1 MACSAIR
8 GGLRRASTRTSGTAH
23 PRVGIAFTRHRYRVF
38 PCCRRRRRV
47 TTVRTDVT
55 FVSMGLTPTCH
66 LHTSRLP
73 RRTSAAR
80 DRGHTPVGWGG
91 VKEQTAGLHARRP
104 TEAGFAALALDTS
117 HQGASGGERRFLGE
131 PRPTSRRHQER
142 RQLPQH
148 PEGRRSRPPRR
159 AGHLDQ
165 RPRGVRRH
173 ERPSHQGCR
182 HGQHRLPRQPLSRQA
197 RWRSGP
203 GRLPRY
209 SRLRRPAPRGQG
221 LRRAHPPRT
230 HRARGSRRND
240 TGPSP
245 AWTRVLPHRTQCA
258 PALRERVGAAQSRPD
273 RPVRLLGRHRDPRT
287 APAAE
292 DRGLRGRHLPRRPNS
307 RRTRRDAGGVVLDQ
321 RYVPLQPARRGRRRL
336 PAPAEHTSFF
346 GEHPSRHPVQDR
358 AA

>member
-1 MACSAIR
+1 MECSAIR

-38 PCCRRRRRV
+38 PCCMRRRRV

-55 FVSMGLTPTCH
+55 FVSMGLTPTCD

-91 VKEQTAGLHARRP
+91 VKERTAGLHARR
-104 TEAGFAALALDTS
+104 TAEAGFAALALVAS
-117 HQGASGGERRFLGE
+117 HQGASEGERRFLENPVQRADDIKSAVSYLSARKDVDRDRLGALGIS
-131 PRPTSRRHQER
+131 TSGHAVYAAMSDLR
-142 RQLPQH
+142 L
-148 PEGRRSRPPRR
+148 R
-159 AGHLDQ
+159 AVGTASTACL
-165 RPRGVRRH
+165 G
-173 ERPSHQGCR
+173 S
-182 HGQHRLPRQPLSRQA
+182 LLSRQA

-203 GRLPRY
+203 GRLPR
-209 SRLRRPAPRGQG
+209 STRLRRPAPRGRG
-221 LRRAHPPRT
+221 PRRAHPPRT

-245 AWTRVLPHRTQCA
+245 AWTRVLPHRTRCA

-273 RPVRLLGRHRDPRT
+273 RPVRLLRRHRHPRT
-287 APAAE
+287 APAAD
-292 DRGLRGRHLPRRPNS
+292 DRGLRGRHGPRRPNG

-321 RYVPLQPARRGRRRL
+321 HYVPLRPARRGRRRL
-336 PAPAEHTSFF
+336 PAPAEPTSFF
-346 GEHPSRHPVQDR
+346 GEHPSRDPVQDR